1 MGFRTRYRRKA
12 PSSPEIQGLFFDKA
26 HSAQTFFNPLQQKGV
41 GITSPLEN
49 RSNSTATSVVQRQEG
64 ASPKPE
70 EEKPMQKQAKEEE
83 KPMQKQAKEEE
94 QPMQKQAKEE
104 EQPMQKQA
112 KEEEQPMQKQTKEE
126 EAPVQRQAKEEE
138 KPIQKQAKEEE
149 APVQKQAKEEEKP
162 VQKQVKEEEK
172 PVQKQDDSTEK
183 KPLQSRMTTH
193 PSHSE
198 GEQEQITGLPDRLK
212 TGIEALSGI
221 AMDDVKVHY
230 NSPKPDQ
237 MKALAYTQGTNIY
250 LAPGQERHLP
260 HEAWHVVQQKKGR
273 VEPTLQ
279 TKGVG
284 VNDNPGLER
293 EATVM
298 GQKAT
303 DHSSLA

>member
-1 MGFRTRYRRKA
+1 MAFRTRRRKA
-12 PSSPEIQGLFFDKA
+12 PSSPEAQGLFFDKA
-26 HSAQTFFNPLQQKGV
+26 HVTPEFFDPSRQTGN

-49 RSNSTATSVVQRQEG
+49 RSNSTATSVVQRQEE

-70 EEKPMQKQAKEEE
+70 EEKP
-83 KPMQKQAKEEE
+83 
-94 QPMQKQAKEE
+94 
-104 EQPMQKQA
+104 
-112 KEEEQPMQKQTKEE
+112 
-126 EAPVQRQAKEEE
+126 V
-138 KPIQKQAKEEE
+138 QKQAKEEE

-162 VQKQVKEEEK
+162 VQKQSKEEEAPVQKQAKEEEK
-172 PVQKQDDSTEK
+172 PVQKQSKEEEAPIQKQDDSAEK
-183 KPLQSRMTTH
+183 KSPKSRMPTH

-198 GEQEQITGLPDRLK
+198 GEQEQTTGLPDRLK

-230 NSPKPDQ
+230 NSSSPAQ
-237 MKALAYTQGTNIY
+237 MRALAYTQGTDIY

-273 VEPTLQ
+273 VEPTMQ

-284 VNDNPGLER
+284 VNDNPGLEQ

-298 GQKAT
+298 GQKANA
-303 DHSSLA
+303 HSSLA

>member
-1 MGFRTRYRRKA
+1 MAFRTRHRKA
-12 PSSPEIQGLFFDKA
+12 PSSPEAQGLFFDKA
-26 HSAQTFFNPLQQKGV
+26 HVTPAFFDPSRQTGN

-70 EEKPMQKQAKEEE
+70 EEKPVQKQAKEEE
-83 KPMQKQAKEEE
+83 KP
-94 QPMQKQAKEE
+94 
-104 EQPMQKQA
+104 
-112 KEEEQPMQKQTKEE
+112 
-126 EAPVQRQAKEEE
+126 V
-138 KPIQKQAKEEE
+138 QKQAKEEE

-162 VQKQVKEEEK
+162 VQKQAKEEEK
-172 PVQKQDDSTEK
+172 PVQKQDDSAEK
-183 KPLQSRMTTH
+183 KPPKSRMITH

-198 GEQEQITGLPDRLK
+198 GEQEQTTGLPDRLK
-212 TGIEALSGI
+212 AGIEGLSGI

-230 NSPKPDQ
+230 NSPKPAQ

-250 LAPGQERHLP
+250 LAPGQEKHLP

-279 TKGVG
+279 TKGIG

>member
-1 MGFRTRYRRKA
+1 MAFRTRRRKA
-12 PSSPEIQGLFFDKA
+12 PSSPEAQGLFFDKA
-26 HSAQTFFNPLQQKGV
+26 HVTPEFFDPSRQTGN

-49 RSNSTATSVVQRQEG
+49 RSNSTATSVVQRQEE

-70 EEKPMQKQAKEEE
+70 EEKP
-83 KPMQKQAKEEE
+83 
-94 QPMQKQAKEE
+94 
-104 EQPMQKQA
+104 
-112 KEEEQPMQKQTKEE
+112 
-126 EAPVQRQAKEEE
+126 V
-138 KPIQKQAKEEE
+138 QKQAKEEE

-162 VQKQVKEEEK
+162 VQKQSKEEEAPVQKQAKEEEK
-172 PVQKQDDSTEK
+172 PVQKQSKEEEAPVQKQAKEEEKPVQKQSKEEEAPVQKQDDSAEK
-183 KPLQSRMTTH
+183 KSPKSRMPTH

-198 GEQEQITGLPDRLK
+198 GEQEQTTGLPDRLK

-230 NSPKPDQ
+230 NSSSPAQ
-237 MKALAYTQGTNIY
+237 MRALAYTQGTDIY

-273 VEPTLQ
+273 VEPTMQ

-284 VNDNPGLER
+284 VNDNPGLEQ

-298 GQKAT
+298 GQKANA
-303 DHSSLA
+303 HSSLA

>member
-70 EEKPMQKQAKEEE
+70 EEKPVQKQAKEEE

-94 QPMQKQAKEE
+94 PPVQKQAKEEEKPMQKQAKEE
-104 EQPMQKQA
+104 EP
-112 KEEEQPMQKQTKEE
+112 
-126 EAPVQRQAKEEE
+126 
-138 KPIQKQAKEEE
+138 
-149 APVQKQAKEEEKP
+149 PVQKQAKEEEKP
-162 VQKQVKEEEK
+162 VQKQAKEEEA

-183 KPLQSRMTTH
+183 KLPKSRMTTH

-198 GEQEQITGLPDRLK
+198 GEQEQTTGLPDRLK
-212 TGIEALSGI
+212 AGIEALSGI

-230 NSPKPDQ
+230 NSPKPAQ
-237 MKALAYTQGTNIY
+237 MKALAYTQGSDIY
-250 LAPGQERHLP
+250 IAPGQEKHLP

-273 VEPTLQ
+273 VEPTMQ